1 MVGGAARPP
10 PIHPL
15 SGPATGPRSG
25 SPLLRRGTLRF
36 FVGDIA
42 RAARANHL
50 GGPRWPPPPRSATSI
65 LPLSVPI
72 HATVLISTG
81 RAGASIDQPSS
92 RATTAWGR
100 LLGGGGTGLSQPTG
114 HASLS
119 GRGRDRWA
127 IRRSK
132 PENLT
137 WNDERGHEPLRF
149 PVVIGIQRPTDG
161 SSEEQAG
168 AMTGRRA
175 SRISL
180 PVSRSIT
187 GCAGGRSR
195 TIGFPRAFRDGGGAY
210 VVQSDPVTW
219 NRAYVPDY
227 IYILSSHRCAHWSG
241 GSGAGH
247 RANRPSGASRRVRR
261 IRRMRHA
268 ARTDL
273 SVQSA
278 PDGAG
283 RHPAGAMAGPTPSAY
298 SFLVSETAMGD
309 PGLL

>member
-1 MVGGAARPP
+1 MA
-10 PIHPL
+10 
-15 SGPATGPRSG
+15 PA
-25 SPLLRRGTLRF
+25 
-36 FVGDIA
+36 
-42 RAARANHL
+42 
-50 GGPRWPPPPRSATSI
+50 PRSAISI

-195 TIGFPRAFRDGGGAY
+195 TIGFPRAFRDGKGGICR
-210 VVQSDPVTW
+210 T
-219 NRAYVPDY
+219 
-227 IYILSSHRCAHWSG
+227 I
-241 GSGAGH
+241 
-247 RANRPSGASRRVRR
+247 RPSYVEPYLRAELHLHPVISPLRLLERR
-261 IRRMRHA
+261 IRCGSPYQSFIGCQPERPSHW
-268 ARTDL
+268 TDA
-273 SVQSA
+273 SCSA
-278 PDGAG
+278 DG
-283 RHPAGAMAGPTPSAY
+283 S
-298 SFLVSETAMGD
+298 
-309 PGLL
+309 